1 MRGVMVVGTRLDAG
15 EALVAGAVAHAAGP
29 GAHPHAVAA
38 EFHAASPLIAARH
51 QGVSFDPADLIART
65 QAAGAQDLLVVSAPG
80 GLLAPLTARYSVRD
94 LARDLGLP
102 LVLAAPAAPGLVND
116 VRLALAAARG
126 AGLAVAAVV
135 LTGWPD
141 PPNRV
146 LLDER
151 ALLAEV
157 TGIEP
162 LVLPVAPPAAT
173 TATPAWPVAEWAD
186 ATAPAAAPGGAA
198 EAAPVAEPLTLDPY
212 ETWRPRNVGD
222 PRGTPRPQIMQAL
235 LEIVAAEGP
244 VTASRAYSIYNK
256 ASGGKKLTSVARA
269 PLSSA
274 AYWLAKEDK
283 LHITREAD
291 IPWQGDDVL
300 RLPDTPAVRV
310 RELGPRTLEEV
321 PLDEIAEL
329 VRRLRGAQGLEGDA
343 ELKRAVLSTYGL
355 KRLTAKADEYLGLA
369 LDLAR

>member
-1 MRGVMVVGTRLDAG
+1 MRGLMVVGTRLDAG

-29 GAHPHAVAA
+29 EAQPFAAAA

-51 QGVSFDPADLIART
+51 QGHSFDPADLVAHAR
-65 QAAGAQDLLVVSAPG
+65 AAGERGFLIASAPG

-94 LARDLGLP
+94 LARDLGVP

-116 VRLALAAARG
+116 VRLALSAARAG
-126 AGLAVAAVV
+126 GLAVAAVV

-141 PPNRV
+141 PPSRV

-151 ALLAEV
+151 SLLADV

-162 LVLPVAPPAAT
+162 QVMGTVPPGAAAAAPP
-173 TATPAWPVAEWAD
+173 WPVAAWAE
-186 ATAPAAAPGGAA
+186 AAAPAAEPAAAGEPAP
-198 EAAPVAEPLTLDPY
+198 EPLALDPY
-212 ETWRPRNVGD
+212 ESWRPRNVGD
-222 PRGTPRPQIMQAL
+222 PRGTPRPQIMAAL

-244 VTASRAYSIYNK
+244 MTAGRAYALYNK

-274 AYWLAKEDK
+274 AYWLAKEER

-291 IPWQGDDVL
+291 IPWQGEDVL

-329 VRRLRGAQGLEGDA
+329 VRRLRSAEGVDGDA
-343 ELKRAVLSTYGL
+343 ALKRAVLSTYGL

>member
-1 MRGVMVVGTRLDAG
+1 MRGLLVVGTRLDAG
-15 EALVAGAVAHAAGP
+15 ETLVAGRIAAALEP
-29 GAHPHAVAA
+29 DVHLFAPAA
-38 EFHAASPLIAARH
+38 EFHSASPVIAARH
-51 QGVSFDPADLIART
+51 QGHAFDPARLVADA
-65 QAAGAQDLLVVSAPG
+65 QSHAGGGFLVASLPG
-80 GLLAPLTARYSVRD
+80 GLLAPLTARYTVRD

-102 LVLAAPAAPGLVND
+102 LVIAAHAVPGVVND
-116 VRLALAAARG
+116 VRLTLSAARA
-126 AGLAVAAVV
+126 AGLPVAAIV

-151 ALLAEV
+151 ELLAEV
-157 TGIEP
+157 TGMDVLVHPSQREWP
-162 LVLPVAPPAAT
+162 LAEWAESDAPPAT
-173 TATPAWPVAEWAD
+173 EE
-186 ATAPAAAPGGAA
+186 AAAP
-198 EAAPVAEPLTLDPY
+198 EPLALDAY

-222 PRGTPRPQIMQAL
+222 PRGTPRPQIMAAL
-235 LEIVAAEGP
+235 LEIVGAEGP
-244 VTASRAYSIYNK
+244 MTASRAYSIYNK

-274 AYWLAKEDK
+274 AYWLAKEEK
-283 LHITREAD
+283 LHVTREAD

-329 VRRLRGAQGLEGDA
+329 IRRLRSALGIDGDA
-343 ELKRAVLSTYGL
+343 ELKRAVLGTYGL
-355 KRLTAKADEYLGLA
+355 KRLTTRADEYLGLA